1 MTAQGWAALAEKL
14 RVPISALLILGLWQ
28 LVFALGVVPEKFFP
42 SIPTIAT
49 AFWAMLTD
57 GTVLAAEGKTFLR
70 AALGLVGAT
79 ALGITLAILS
89 DLSPVLSR
97 GFRYLSDVLQPIPP
111 AAFVPMAVFMLG
123 LGYKLYA
130 FVIILVTVWPP
141 YLNGAAALA
150 AVGPVQLATGRMF
163 GLSRWGLL
171 WQVKLP
177 AALPEIFTG
186 IRYAATI
193 SLIAVIVSEMLAGR
207 DGIGFMIFKKAFAL
221 RTPEV
226 FGLMFLVALNGVA
239 LNGLVNLA
247 RRALTGWHLRMM
259 ERPE

>member
-1 MTAQGWAALAEKL
+1 MTAAVVAERLRAPICAAL
-14 RVPISALLILGLWQ
+14 VLGTWQ
-28 LVFALGVVPEKFFP
+28 IVFLSGAVPEKYFP
-42 SIPTIAT
+42 SILSIAT
-49 AFWAMLTD
+49 AFWQMLAD
-57 GTVLAAEGKTFLR
+57 GSVLTAWAQTFGR
-70 AALGLVGAT
+70 ALIGLVGAA

-97 GFRYLSDVLQPIPP
+97 GFRYVSDVLQPIPP

-123 LGYKLYA
+123 LGAKLYA

-141 YLNGAAALA
+141 YLNGVAALSG
-150 AVGPVQLATGRMF
+150 VGAVQLNTGRMF
-163 GLSRWGLL
+163 GLSNWGLL
-171 WQVKLP
+171 WRIKLP

-226 FGLMFLVALNGVA
+226 FGLMFLVGLNGVL
-239 LNGLVNLA
+239 LNGLVNLL
-247 RRALTGWHLRMM
+247 RRAVTGWHLRMM

>member
-1 MTAQGWAALAEKL
+1 
-14 RVPISALLILGLWQ
+14 
-28 LVFALGVVPEKFFP
+28 
-42 SIPTIAT
+42 
-49 AFWAMLTD
+49 
-57 GTVLAAEGKTFLR
+57 
-70 AALGLVGAT
+70 
-79 ALGITLAILS
+79 
-89 DLSPVLSR
+89 VLSR
-97 GFRYLSDVLQPIPP
+97 GIRYVSDVLQPIPP

-123 LGYKLYA
+123 LGAKLYA

-141 YLNGAAALA
+141 YLNGVAALA
-150 AVGPVQLATGRMF
+150 GVGPVPLNTGRMF
-163 GLSRWGLL
+163 GLSNWGLL

-177 AALPEIFTG
+177 AALPEIFAG

-226 FGLMFLVALNGVA
+226 FGLMFLVAINGVL
-239 LNGLVNLA
+239 LNGLVNLL
-247 RRALTGWHLRMM
+247 RRKLTGWHIGMM

>member
-1 MTAQGWAALAEKL
+1 MSAALLAERF
-14 RVPISALLILGLWQ
+14 RVPICIALVLGSWQ
-28 LVFALGVVPEKFFP
+28 LIFALGVVPEKYFP
-42 SIPTIAT
+42 SIPTIAV
-49 AFWAMLTD
+49 AFWQMLTD
-57 GTVLAAEGKTFLR
+57 GAVISAWATTFLR
-70 AALGLVGAT
+70 ALVGLVGA
-79 ALGITLAILS
+79 ALLGIALAILS

-97 GFRYLSDVLQPIPP
+97 GIRYVSDVLQPIPP

-123 LGYKLYA
+123 LGTKLYA

-141 YLNGAAALA
+141 YLNGVAALA
-150 AVGPVQLATGRMF
+150 GVGPVQLNTGRMF
-163 GLSRWGLL
+163 GLSDWGLL
-171 WQVKLP
+171 WRVKLP

-226 FGLMFLVALNGVA
+226 FGLMFLVAINGVL
-239 LNGLVNLA
+239 LNGLVNLL
-247 RRALTGWHLRMM
+247 RHRLTGWHIGMM

>member
-1 MTAQGWAALAEKL
+1 MNWAIWAERL
-14 RVPISALLILGLWQ
+14 RVPICAALLLGAWQ
-28 LVFALGVVPEKFFP
+28 LVYALGVVPEKYFP

-49 AFWAMLTD
+49 AFWAMLND
-57 GTVLAAEGKTFLR
+57 GTVLSAWAVTFGRATVGLIG
-70 AALGLVGAT
+70 AAL
-79 ALGITLAILS
+79 LGVALAIIS

-97 GFRYLSDVLQPIPP
+97 GIRYISDVLQPIPP

-123 LGYKLYA
+123 LGTKLYA
-130 FVIILVTVWPP
+130 FVIILVTIWPP
-141 YLNGAAALA
+141 YLNGVAALA
-150 AVGPVQLATGRMF
+150 GVGSVQLNTGRMF
-163 GLSRWGLL
+163 GLTNWQLL

-193 SLIAVIVSEMLAGR
+193 SLIAVIVAEMLAGR

-226 FGLMFLVALNGVA
+226 FGLMFLVGLNGVL
-239 LNGLVNLA
+239 LNGLVNLL
-247 RRALTGWHLRMM
+247 RQGLTGWHIKMM